1 MNVKGIMD
9 GNTGAGNTNLIV
21 KEDLNDDVSDS
32 ILSIGSISEDSM
44 NSVCS
49 SSSSELAEDAS
60 SSSTSYLSISSSSS
74 HSNGPLFEL
83 SELMNQL
90 PLKRGLSMFYEGKA
104 QSFSSLASVESIED
118 LPKKDRPHRKKMK
131 SCKSF
136 AGGLDS
142 HRISFTPKAT
152 ISKKVSRGTF
162 VSVLTKRGT
171 FLGRSRPSFAVL
183 SAIAYRHGVAVYVT
197 KKR

>member
-9 GNTGAGNTNLIV
+9 GKIEAGNTNCIV
-21 KEDLNDDVSDS
+21 KEDVNDDS
-32 ILSIGSISEDSM
+32 ISIGSVSEDSM

-60 SSSTSYLSISSSSS
+60 SSSASYLSTSSS

-83 SELMNQL
+83 SELMSQL
-90 PLKRGLSMFYEGKA
+90 PIKRGLSMFYQGKA
-104 QSFSSLASVESIED
+104 QSFSSLASVESIGD
-118 LPKKDRPHRKKMK
+118 LPKKKERFYRKKMK

-142 HRISFTPKAT
+142 SHRISFAPKAT
-152 ISKKVSRGTF
+152 ISKKSSRATF
-162 VSVLTKRGT
+162 VSVLTKRGS
-171 FLGRSRPSFAVL
+171 FLGGSRTSFSV
-183 SAIAYRHGVAVYVT
+183 H
-197 KKR
+197 KNF

>member
-9 GNTGAGNTNLIV
+9 GNNLGAGNTNWV
-21 KEDLNDDVSDS
+21 AKQDANDDDDISDS
-32 ILSIGSISEDSM
+32 ISIGSTTEDSM

-49 SSSSELAEDAS
+49 SSSSDLAEEAS
-60 SSSTSYLSISSSSS
+60 SSSTSYLSTSFSSSLS
-74 HSNGPLFEL
+74 HSNGPLFGL

-118 LPKKDRPHRKKMK
+118 LVKKERPYRKKMK

-136 AGGLDS
+136 GGGLDN

-152 ISKKVSRGTF
+152 ISKKASSGTF
-162 VSVLTKRGT
+162 VSVLTKRGS
-171 FLGRSRPSFAVL
+171 FLGGSRTSFAV
-183 SAIAYRHGVAVYVT
+183 H
-197 KKR
+197 KNF